1 MQKQADLEQMENCQV
16 RLEHEEENPDTSTAL
31 ILENDQQD
39 VTEMEE
45 EIFGNSLLQKQPD
58 TLRILFMNINSIP
71 VTNESPKNAMIFQ
84 TLEQSEGDI
93 VGFTEVNRY

>member
-71 VTNESPKNAMIFQ
+71 VTNKSPKNAMIFQ
-84 TLEQSEGDI
+84 SLEQLEGDI